1 MGVTAGASERR
12 DMKILR
18 LDSSTLGADSASRA
32 ITDAGALL
40 QIAAFGAGALSV
52 DNRRK
57 SSELSTSPA
66 VAA

>member
-1 MGVTAGASERR
+1 VGVTAGASERR
-12 DMKILR
+12 DMNILR

-40 QIAAFGAGALSV
+40 QIAAFGAGALSI
-52 DNRRK
+52 DNQRESRK
-57 SSELSTSPA
+57 PSPTRV